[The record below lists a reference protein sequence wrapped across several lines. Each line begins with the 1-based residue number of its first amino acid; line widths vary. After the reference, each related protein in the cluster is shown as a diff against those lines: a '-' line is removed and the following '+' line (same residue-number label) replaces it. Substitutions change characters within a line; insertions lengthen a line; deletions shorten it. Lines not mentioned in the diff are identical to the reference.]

1 MNALLSRCPGLPKVS
16 KGTVRARHLGRAARC
31 ARSGW
36 VLGIFAV
43 LWMTMTAPALSQDVT
58 INLMG
63 EVEGVCRVQD
73 DAGAPVLIDFGMLS
87 DIAVGQQTPEITH
100 DLSIICNDPD
110 GGTLT
115 VESVNGGN
123 LQREGS
129 SGGEGN
135 AVGYS
140 VSASGSAAIDFAPTD
155 LADPVRRNFL
165 GSADLLA
172 SRTVTLRFRA
182 NGVSAPSPAG
192 NGGTIT
198 TVYAGVYSDIVKV
211 SVTAN

>member
-1 MNALLSRCPGLPKVS
+1 MNVPLTSGPGLRKAYEDAAQ
-16 KGTVRARHLGRAARC
+16 ARHLARPALAARNGAALRFLAALC
-31 ARSGW
+31 A
-36 VLGIFAV
+36 
-43 LWMTMTAPALSQDVT
+43 TMTTPALAQDVT
-58 INLMG
+58 INLTG
-63 EVEGVCRVQD
+63 EVEGVCGVQD
-73 DAGAPVLIDFGMLS
+73 DAGGPVLIDFGMLS
-87 DIAVGQQTPEITH
+87 AVAVGQQTPEVTH

-135 AVGYS
+135 EVGYS
-140 VSASGSAAIDFAPTD
+140 VSASGTAAIDFAPTD
-155 LADPVRRNFL
+155 LSDPVSRNFL
-165 GSADLLA
+165 GSADLLT
-172 SRTVTLRFRA
+172 SRGVTLRFRA

-192 NGGTIT
+192 NGGTTT
-198 TVYAGVYSDIVKV
+198 TVYAGVYRDIVKV